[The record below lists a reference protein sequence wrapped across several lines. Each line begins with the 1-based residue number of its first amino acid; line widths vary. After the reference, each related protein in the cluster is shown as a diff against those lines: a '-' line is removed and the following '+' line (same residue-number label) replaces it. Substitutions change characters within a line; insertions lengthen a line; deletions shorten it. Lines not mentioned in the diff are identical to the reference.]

1 MPDVE
6 VAIGSKDIM
15 KMLGWSPS
23 KFYRRR
29 QELMDMGVIFYR
41 MALKPPRPNIYAFPS
56 RIHKYVAVKAR
67 KGEVL

>member
-6 VAIGSKDIM
+6 VAINLKDIC
-15 KMLGWSPS
+15 KMLGWSQS
-23 KFYRRR
+23 KFFQRR
-29 QELMDMGVIFYR
+29 QELIDMGVIFYR

-56 RIHKYVAVKAR
+56 RIHKYVAAKAR